1 MMLIQTKLSYQLGC
15 RLATQDPRQDT
26 SRVSGDK
33 STTGKTNVKEKKK
46 CSKGSL
52 NLLQWNA
59 EGLGTGKTL
68 DLRKLL
74 KDKKINIALIQE
86 TKLRNKLPPSFPGY
100 DIYQWEMK
108 NVSSF
113 GYGPTIHTIEKIC
126 IK

>member
-1 MMLIQTKLSYQLGC
+1 MMLIQTKLPYQLGC
-15 RLATQDPRQDT
+15 RLAKGPRQDT

-33 STTGKTNVKEKKK
+33 FSTGKTNVKEKK

-68 DLRKLL
+68 ELRKLL

-100 DIYQWEMK
+100 DIYQCSCK
-108 NVSSF
+108 
-113 GYGPTIHTIEKIC
+113 HAC
-126 IK
+126 